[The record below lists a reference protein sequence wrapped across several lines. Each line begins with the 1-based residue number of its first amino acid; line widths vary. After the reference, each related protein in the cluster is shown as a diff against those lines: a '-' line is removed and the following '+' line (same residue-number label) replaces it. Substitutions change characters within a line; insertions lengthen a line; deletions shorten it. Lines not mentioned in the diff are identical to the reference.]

1 MFLGGCHRRAS
12 DLQDVWRT
20 LSRMTATDVLPGD
33 TMAAHVDLPIE
44 VASTLA
50 ASRPAMGNRLFGA
63 SLGSLAFQAGH
74 LGAGLGWHGSVAAEG
89 VAT

>member
-1 MFLGGCHRRAS
+1 MNATAVRPIDARAD
-12 DLQDVWRT
+12 DLDR
-20 LSRMTATDVLPGD
+20 S
-33 TMAAHVDLPIE
+33 IE

-89 VAT
+89 GAT

>member
-1 MFLGGCHRRAS
+1 
-12 DLQDVWRT
+12 
-20 LSRMTATDVLPGD
+20 MTATDLLPGD
-33 TMAAHVDLPIE
+33 TRAAHVDRSIE

-50 ASRPAMGNRLFGA
+50 TPRPAMGNRLFGA

-74 LGAGLGWHGSVAAEG
+74 LGAGLGWHGSVAAKG